1 MLQDIDIADIECM
14 DPVDQMDFQV
24 SPDDPVENT
33 MLRIAATMGL
43 IGRMQKVRLDMDLA
57 KVGLTSAQVQVL
69 VYILRRSGREKEITA
84 KELEDRFQVSN
95 PTMSGI
101 LKRLE
106 KKNFIERRPG
116 SADKRNKQILIKGD
130 AQQMRKM
137 IEERIRQEKDRV
149 FQGFT
154 TEELERL
161 LQLITKILHNLKTD
175 RSEE

>member
-1 MLQDIDIADIECM
+1 
-14 DPVDQMDFQV
+14 
-24 SPDDPVENT
+24 
-33 MLRIAATMGL
+33 
-43 IGRMQKVRLDMDLA
+43 MDLA

-161 LQLITKILHNLKTD
+161 LQLITKMRNCFHVSRRLPV
-175 RSEE
+175 